1 MMERQITKLVITKTV
16 GTMQRKLLVCVLAS
30 PVPGSHSLSVS
41 EWPRGVPP
49 RERTCCCNSCAHP
62 FPKQV
67 SQDGLQERAAVTCL
81 ACKQVTATQRVLDD
95 DFQGGTLTPVG
106 FQEVIFPDKFAVLC
120 FELPLIFQER
130 QHFCL
135 VFSQWPRSV
144 PIAPA
149 LVGFRARPPPPI
161 PPERAPLHEIEVR
174 LAAA

>member
-1 MMERQITKLVITKTV
+1 MERQITKLVITKTV

-130 QHFCL
+130 QQFFWCFPNGL
-135 VFSQWPRSV
+135 DLCRSPRRLSVSERARRRPSPRS
-144 PIAPA
+144 
-149 LVGFRARPPPPI
+149 ARPSM
-161 PPERAPLHEIEVR
+161 R
-174 LAAA
+174 LRCA